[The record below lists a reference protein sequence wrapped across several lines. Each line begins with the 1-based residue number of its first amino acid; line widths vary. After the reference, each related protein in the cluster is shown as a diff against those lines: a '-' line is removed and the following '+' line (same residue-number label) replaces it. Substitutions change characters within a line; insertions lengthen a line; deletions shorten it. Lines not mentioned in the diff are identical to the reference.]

1 VGVRYSP
8 FSRRRTRCYTLS
20 VRSTAAMRSFA
31 AAADQYAI
39 QFNHNETQNQHATEL
54 TPACQIRLQQ
64 VISDPA
70 ADSSQSTQLGV
81 RDGFFH
87 MARLTEAL
95 KALDRCGWKR
105 SFHQLEFHR
114 QYTRACAR
122 VFYKLEPPGSFERAH
137 KRILEINGWD
147 CLAQEILIS
156 TPRRFGKTVSVSM

>member
-1 VGVRYSP
+1 
-8 FSRRRTRCYTLS
+8 
-20 VRSTAAMRSFA
+20 MRSFTG
-31 AAADQYAI
+31 AADQYAR
-39 QFNHNETQNQHATEL
+39 QFDHNRAVDRHATQL

-64 VISDPA
+64 VLSDPEA
-70 ADSSQSTQLGV
+70 SLSQGAPSAQLGV

-105 SFHQLEFHR
+105 SFHQLEFHL
-114 QYTRACAR
+114 QYSRACAR